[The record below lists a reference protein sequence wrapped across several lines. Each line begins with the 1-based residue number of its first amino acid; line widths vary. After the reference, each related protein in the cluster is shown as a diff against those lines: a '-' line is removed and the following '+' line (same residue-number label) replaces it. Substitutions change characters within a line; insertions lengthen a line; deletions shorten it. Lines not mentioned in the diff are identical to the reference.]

1 VRVTLSVT
9 VLGATGSIGRSTA
22 DLLSQH
28 PDRFRTEAVV
38 GGRDAAALART
49 ARALNA
55 RFAALADEAGGP
67 ALAEALSGSG
77 IAHGAGASA
86 VREAATR
93 EVGIVVAAIS
103 GAAGLAPTHAA
114 LRLGRTVGLANK
126 ESLVCAGDAFMRDAA
141 RYGAKILPMD
151 SEHNAL
157 QQALGT
163 GRAADVVRMILTA
176 SGGPFR
182 ETPRDEIAAAPATR
196 AAAHPTW
203 SMGLKINID
212 SATLMNKGL
221 ELIEAHHLFAL
232 PADRLDVV
240 VHPQSIVHGLV
251 EWRDGMVTAGLA
263 VPDMRVPI
271 ADCLALGGHGPDG
284 ERLTIANGRRLDL
297 AALGRLTFEAP
308 DEARFPCLR
317 IARAALAAGGAQPT
331 VMNAANEVAVAA
343 YIAGRIGF
351 YGVADLVERTLERL
365 APRYPAPPED
375 VDAALAIDHDAR
387 AHATE
392 LLAAAA

>member
-1 VRVTLSVT
+1 MTLAVT

-55 RFAALADEAGGP
+55 RFAALADAAGGP
-67 ALAEALSGSG
+67 ALAEALAGSG
-77 IAHGAGASA
+77 IVHGAGASA
-86 VREAATR
+86 VIEAATR
-93 EVGIVVAAIS
+93 EADIVVAAVS
-103 GAAGLAPTHAA
+103 GAAGLKPTHAA
-114 LRLGRTVGLANK
+114 LRLGRTVALANK

-157 QQALGT
+157 QQALGR

-182 ETPRDEIAAAPATR
+182 ETPREEIAAAPAAK

-271 ADCLALGGHGPDG
+271 ADCLGLGD
-284 ERLTIANGRRLDL
+284 RLTIAGGRRLDL
-297 AALGRLTFEAP
+297 AAIGRLTFEAP

-331 VMNAANEVAVAA
+331 IMNAANEVAVAA
-343 YIAGRIGF
+343 YIAGEIGF
-351 YGVADLVERTLERL
+351 YGVADLVERTVERL
-365 APRYPAPPED
+365 APRYPGPPED

-387 AHATE
+387 VHAAE
-392 LLAAAA
+392 LLPTA